1 MEMWFLG
8 LEATKIKELKI
19 NANKIERNNKYA
31 KKI

>member
-19 NANKIERNNKYA
+19 NENKIERNNKYS